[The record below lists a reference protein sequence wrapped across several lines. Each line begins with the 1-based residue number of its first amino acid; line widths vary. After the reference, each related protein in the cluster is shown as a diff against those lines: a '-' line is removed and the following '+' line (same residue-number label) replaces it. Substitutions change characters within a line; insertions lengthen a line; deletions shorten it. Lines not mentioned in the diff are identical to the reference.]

1 MKKLD
6 GEDQADG
13 IDLNKT
19 AILPLSQLR
28 AGRPGI
34 VGHRR
39 SQSGILSAQ
48 QAQHLKKPKRDLQK
62 KLQQLIVLKPKDS
75 TRGDK
80 ENLVENVGH
89 RPSRSEISAA
99 NRSVLDETRSPT
111 KSSAMDPD
119 KSAV

>member
-6 GEDQADG
+6 GEDHADG
-13 IDLNKT
+13 VDLNKT
-19 AILPLSQLR
+19 AVLPLSALR
-28 AGRPGI
+28 PAHPG
-34 VGHRR
+34 VAGHRR

-48 QAQHLKKPKRDLQK
+48 HAQHLKKPKRDLQK

-89 RPSRSEISAA
+89 RPLNSEISAPD
-99 NRSVLDETRSPT
+99 RSVLDET

-119 KSAV
+119 KSVV